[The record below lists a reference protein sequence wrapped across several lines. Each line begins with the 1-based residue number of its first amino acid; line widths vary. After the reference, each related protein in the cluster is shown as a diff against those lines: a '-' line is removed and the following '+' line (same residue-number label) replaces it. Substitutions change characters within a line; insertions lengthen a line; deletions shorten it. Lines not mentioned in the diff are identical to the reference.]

1 MLLPAES
8 TTSTNQPN
16 SSSATPGPIPIDIN
30 QSHLYG
36 NYHVTASTP
45 STLSATNKTPVSS
58 SGAHVS
64 NPIASTSGQVLVGG
78 SGSVFNISS
87 PSAANSPMPAISSV
101 HVQLRTTPTVSASCI
116 RSNSVPHGNPFMLKF
131 KINLIKICQSCR
143 NGYEG
148 LNDTMGL
155 VVARAERRM
164 ISNVVTGVQFLGRE
178 SNSHYHCCLS
188 CLQMADPSFQG
199 MNLVIPDEIR
209 SKLNQYQKL
218 YLLTC
223 LQVPLT

>member
-1 MLLPAES
+1 MSLPAES
-8 TTSTNQPN
+8 TTSTNQPK
-16 SSSATPGPIPIDIN
+16 SSSATPGPIPIAIN
-30 QSHLYG
+30 QSHLHG

-45 STLSATNKTPVSS
+45 STLSTTNKTPVSS
-58 SGAHVS
+58 FGVHVS
-64 NPIASTSGQVLVGG
+64 NPIASTSGKVLIGG
-78 SGSVFNISS
+78 SGSVFNISP
-87 PSAANSPMPAISSV
+87 PSATNSPMPAISSV

-116 RSNSVPHGNPFMLKF
+116 WSNSVPHTNPFMLKF

-155 VVARAERRM
+155 VARAERRM
-164 ISNVVTGVQFLGRE
+164 ISNVVTGVQFLGHE
-178 SNSHYHCCLS
+178 SNSHYHCRLS

-199 MNLVIPDEIR
+199 MNLVVPDEIR